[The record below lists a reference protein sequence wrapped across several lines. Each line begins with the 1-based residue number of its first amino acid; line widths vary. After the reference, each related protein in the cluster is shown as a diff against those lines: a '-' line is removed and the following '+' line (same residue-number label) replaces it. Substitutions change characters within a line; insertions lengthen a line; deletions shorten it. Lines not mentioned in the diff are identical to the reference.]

1 MVGLMTAST
10 GRDEAPDSPA
20 GPTLGVAAGI
30 GTRERERKIYTNN

>member
-30 GTRERERKIYTNN
+30 ETRERKKNIYK